1 MVSIKK
7 AFTLI
12 ELIFAIVIMS
22 IVVMSLPI
30 MMKTTSDAIENNL
43 VQEAIFAASAELM
56 GATTF
61 YWDLNSM
68 QDFNLSN
75 FSRVIDIDGNCENN
89 SSSTR
94 YRLKPGHIEQPF
106 HRRCLDNPATV
117 AADTNSTLFPNLDNS
132 IKNNVDIFVNLI
144 SPTQITGQEGYK
156 KSYKVTVA
164 IAPNDI
170 NGTVNNNIKA
180 ITATIR
186 NPDDNSI
193 MTSLTTYCANIGEV
207 DYYKRR
213 F

>member
-12 ELIFAIVIMS
+12 ELIFAIIIMS

-61 YWDLNSM
+61 DWDLNSM
-68 QDFNLSN
+68 QDFTLSN

-106 HRRCLDNPATV
+106 HRRCLDNPATGV
-117 AADTNSTLFPNLDNS
+117 ADTNSTLFPNLDNS
-132 IKNNVDIFVNLI
+132 IKNNIDIFVN
-144 SPTQITGQEGYK
+144 PNPENKGYK
-156 KSYKVTVA
+156 KSYTVTVA
-164 IAPNDI
+164 IAKNDI
-170 NGTVNNNIKA
+170 NGSANNNMKA